1 MLMIKVKD
9 KVNLEELCKDWND
22 DGFNFELEGDFEAF
36 CLINK
41 KTRIIAQIGFTE
53 LINNWEKSEYLE
65 TV

>member
-1 MLMIKVKD
+1 MIEIKD

-53 LINNWEKSEYLE
+53 LI
-65 TV
+65 